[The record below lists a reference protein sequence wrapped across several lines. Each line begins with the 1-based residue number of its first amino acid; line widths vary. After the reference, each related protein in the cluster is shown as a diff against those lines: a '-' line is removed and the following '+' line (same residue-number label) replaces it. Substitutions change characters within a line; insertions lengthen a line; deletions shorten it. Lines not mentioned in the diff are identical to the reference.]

1 MSRFAKRFAELKA
14 QEKKAFIP
22 FTLLGFP
29 NVEASK
35 GILKTLIDAKPAA
48 LELGFPFSDP
58 VADGPVIQAAVTET
72 LANGYKLPH
81 AFESI
86 AYARSLDA
94 DIPIGVLVYYNT
106 ILSEGAENFFQQL
119 KNAGA
124 DACLIADLPPEEA
137 EEVKPSAD
145 LAGIELIFIV
155 SPLTS
160 ADRFTSFSQYA
171 GAFLYVVSRLGITGT
186 EERYDSRLQELIG
199 TIRQHSDLPLC
210 VGFGISTPEH
220 IQQMKAVGFDGM
232 ITGSRIIQ
240 VIQAEAKGDGT
251 LAEYLATMTQ
261 AV

>member
-1 MSRFAKRFAELKA
+1 MLRFAKRFAELKA
-14 QEKKAFIP
+14 QGKKAFIP

-29 NVEASK
+29 SVEATK

-58 VADGPVIQAAVTET
+58 VADGPVIQAAVTEA
-72 LANGYKLPH
+72 LAHGYKLPH

-86 AYARSLDA
+86 AYARSLDSE
-94 DIPIGVLVYYNT
+94 IPIGVLVYYNT
-106 ILSEGAENFFQQL
+106 VLSEGAEAFFQQL
-119 KNAGA
+119 KTAGA

-137 EEVKPSAD
+137 EEVKASAD
-145 LAGIELIFIV
+145 AWGIELIFIV

-160 ADRFTSFSQYA
+160 ADRFQSFVQYA

-199 TIRQHSDLPLC
+199 TLAQHSDLPLC

-220 IQQMKAVGFDGM
+220 ILQMKAVGFDGM

-240 VIQAEAKGDGT
+240 VIQEEARGQGT
-251 LAEYLATMTQ
+251 LAAYLASMLE